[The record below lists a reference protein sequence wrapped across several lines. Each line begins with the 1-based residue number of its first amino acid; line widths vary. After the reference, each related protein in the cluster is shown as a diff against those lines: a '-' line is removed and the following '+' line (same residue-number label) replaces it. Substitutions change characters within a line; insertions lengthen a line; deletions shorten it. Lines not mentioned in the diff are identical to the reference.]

1 VFSPA
6 LSPSTSALFPGG
18 WPRFSAP
25 HTQIVPHHYRTAAG
39 HPALGLPYVSRE
51 MQQAYCCLPFCLF
64 SLSLSKRKKKK
75 KGKKKIKNHGEL
87 LVNKITALVPRGW

>member
-1 VFSPA
+1 
-6 LSPSTSALFPGG
+6 
-18 WPRFSAP
+18 
-25 HTQIVPHHYRTAAG
+25 
-39 HPALGLPYVSRE
+39 
-51 MQQAYCCLPFCLF
+51 MQQAYCCLPFCFF